1 MTDNPIAKL
10 QREARRSRTAR
21 SEWTGGMARRAYADL
36 ASLTASN
43 GSIIF
48 VTDGLK
54 AGETSGNGTGVPAY
68 YSSGTWYRF
77 SDDTAVQI

>member
-1 MTDNPIAKL
+1 MSDDAIAKL
-10 QREARRSRTAR
+10 QRDVRRTRTAR

-36 ASLTASN
+36 GTLTASN

-54 AGETSGNGTGVPAY
+54 SGESTGNGSGVPAY
-68 YSSGTWYRF
+68 FSGDTWYRF
-77 SDDTAVQI
+77 SDDTAVQT